1 MRSVII
7 VAAVGMA
14 VVLAGCGS
22 NRKAIDELR
31 GEQRRTEGQINQVS
45 ADLNKLRQDINLLIR
60 QTDEFSA
67 RISLLESRLDMV
79 EVGGGPTVARNT
91 TGETTPGNE
100 GGTPGNE
107 HVTPIKAET
116 LEELA
121 QEVARLRADLEQFR
135 YQFVTAQEEE
145 QLRDPQETWRAIN
158 DPEKMGWRL
167 DRFAKVWAPK
177 IEDEATRDT
186 FSTDV
191 AAVKQQIGE
200 LAQMPRDQA
209 VAFYRSKLVERTQ
222 SETNDRMKR
231 WFEAQVQM
239 IDRAEPTY
247 IDNQLE
253 MYRRYDTVLAL
264 KKLADKYQIAQDVM
278 RDNGLPITG
287 LAYGWE

>member
-1 MRSVII
+1 MRSVIV

-14 VVLAGCGS
+14 VVLAGCSS

-31 GEQRRTEGQINQVS
+31 GEQRRTQGQINQVS
-45 ADLNKLRQDINLLIR
+45 GDLNKLRQDINLLIR

-79 EVGGGPTVARNT
+79 EGGTTVARNT
-91 TGETTPGNE
+91 TRETTPGGE
-100 GGTPGNE
+100 DGTAGDE

-135 YQFVTAQEEE
+135 HQFVTAQEEE

-209 VAFYRSKLVERTQ
+209 VAFYRAKLVERTQ

-239 IDRAEPTY
+239 IDRAESTY